1 MSNIFVSKGKLES
14 RIEELKRE
22 GSYLENR
29 ITSLQDDKGNLQI
42 ELNRIGTVHN
52 IEVEKLNNHILGM
65 EKTMKDE
72 VAKNTASDKK
82 DLKAKSESQER
93 EHSNKMKSLEK
104 EYLEKLQRI
113 DRKLEEDKTSYRKY
127 LKSEFNS
134 KVETL
139 EKDNK
144 NLLKENG
151 ELKGKVDGLNKA
163 IDLFQGSINPVVS
176 LAEKIVAA
184 LPVVSAEITT
194 PKTID
199 VNVNQDVGGRK

>member
-1 MSNIFVSKGKLES
+1 MSNIFVSKGKLEG